1 MFHHVHVQI
10 GRTVTM
16 IYLIAK
22 RGIDIIVSVIALILL
37 APLLVFIF
45 IAVSVT
51 SSGPALFWSDR
62 VGIHKNLFSMPKFR
76 TMAVGAKLISPEAA
90 DPDDIKPTALGKIL
104 RKTSLD
110 ELPQLWS
117 VLKGDMSLI
126 GPRPMLEYDNV
137 REERYARPEIFNIK
151 PGITGLAQVSGRNF
165 ISPKNK
171 SRYDAFY
178 VSHISFGLD
187 VKIILMTFKTVLKT
201 SLIK

>member
-1 MFHHVHVQI
+1 
-10 GRTVTM
+10 M
-16 IYLIAK
+16 IYLTAK
-22 RGIDIIVSVIALILL
+22 RGIDILVSLVLLILL
-37 APLLVFIF
+37 APLFLIIF

-62 VGIHKNLFSMPKFR
+62 VGTDKRLFSMPKFR
-76 TMAVGAKLISPEAA
+76 TMVLGTKLISPEAA
-90 DPDDIKPTALGKIL
+90 DPDDIKPTRFGKIL

-117 VLKGDMSLI
+117 VLKGDMTLI

-137 REERYARPEIFNIK
+137 REERYARPEIFNVR

-178 VSHISFGLD
+178 VNNISLGLD
-187 VKIILMTFKTVLKT
+187 VKIVFMTVRTVLKT
-201 SLIK
+201 NLVK